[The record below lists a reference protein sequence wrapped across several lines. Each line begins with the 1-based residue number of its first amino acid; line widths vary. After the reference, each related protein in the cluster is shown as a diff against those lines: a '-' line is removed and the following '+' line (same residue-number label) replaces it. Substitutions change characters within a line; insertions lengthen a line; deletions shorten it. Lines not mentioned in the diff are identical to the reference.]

1 VASVTCAVPNV
12 QGETNLCNYIIGQA
26 EALAGS

>member
-1 VASVTCAVPNV
+1 VPNV